1 MRIKD
6 CNFADDV
13 LYHVD
18 SNTWVSIAGE
28 VVTIG
33 INTIVAWAFGVFSSV
48 SFKRV
53 GSAIVGGDSLG
64 SIEGPRHFDVVR
76 SPVSGILLETN
87 ERLRGNPRLLN
98 KDPYGEGWFARIK
111 PSKLQEESRNLRVLA
126 SAVKE
131 LGDKLTEMKVRC
143 FQEFPDYE
151 MFEIGT
157 ECSAVLAKLD
167 GLIERE
173 PDGTVV
179 HVVSDDPTAGIEM
192 VRWSERS
199 GNSLVE
205 ERKEG
210 NLEHFIV
217 RRRRK

>member
-1 MRIKD
+1 LKIKD

-33 INTIVAWAFGVFSSV
+33 INTILAWAFGAFSST
-48 SFKRV
+48 SFKSV
-53 GSAIVGGDSLG
+53 GTTIVGGESLG

-76 SPVSGILLETN
+76 SPLSGILLETN
-87 ERLRGNPRLLN
+87 EGLRGDPRLLN
-98 KDPYGEGWFARIK
+98 KDPYGRGWFAKLR
-111 PSKLQEESRNLRVLA
+111 PSNLHEESRNLRALA
-126 SAVKE
+126 SATKE

-151 MFEIGT
+151 MYEIGT

-167 GLIERE
+167 ELIERE

-205 ERKEG
+205 ERREG

-217 RRRRK
+217 RKR

>member
-1 MRIKD
+1 MKISD

-48 SFKRV
+48 TFKSV
-53 GSAIVGGDSLG
+53 GSAIAGGESLG
-64 SIEGPRHFDVVR
+64 SIESPRHFDVVR
-76 SPVSGILLETN
+76 SPLSGTLLETN
-87 ERLRGNPRLLN
+87 EELRRNPRLLN
-98 KDPYGEGWFARIK
+98 KEPYGKGWFAKVR
-111 PSKLQEESRNLRVLA
+111 PSKLQEESRNLKALA
-126 SAVKE
+126 SAVIE
-131 LGDKLTEMKVRC
+131 LGDTLTKMRVRC

-151 MFEIGT
+151 MYEIGT

-167 GLIERE
+167 ELIERE

-217 RRRRK
+217 RKR